1 MSINLIG
8 NLNLMPVHQS
18 EVVTK
23 DTINNDSNLFE
34 QLFLL
39 SEQYSHPANKPTQ
52 SKSRDID
59 NEEFDDNNATDNEL
73 TIGGYPVAVEYF
85 EREKL
90 ASINATEINAI
101 ENRYIPTN
109 SSSPPTNKINSE
121 LLEDNLLT
129 NLPTNLLDSEP
140 ANEVIHDKESV
151 INSITQQN
159 NFMSLFEAK
168 RQADSAFINHKKTEI
183 NHNTS
188 NYLFNSSNNL
198 SSISDV
204 MSKVVSPQTDFAMNV
219 RSNDAITPI
228 HQASSLSPMTN
239 EPSLLSSANSTVMPY
254 SMDLSTPVD
263 VAQWQKS
270 LTQHIMMFNRQG
282 MQTAEIKLHPQE
294 LGSLHIKLAM
304 TDDNINLHMM
314 AAHNMVK
321 GLLESALPFLRT
333 SLQEQ
338 GFTLQQTDISDFS
351 MMSDGE
357 QSAMH
362 HQNNHRQ
369 QSNAVV
375 SNTVDKI
382 TEQSN
387 NEKHII
393 KSGLSVFA

>member
-34 QLFLL
+34 QLLLL

-59 NEEFDDNNATDNEL
+59 NEEFDDNNSTDNEL

-109 SSSPPTNKINSE
+109 LSSPPTNKINSE
-121 LLEDNLLT
+121 LLKDNLLT

-168 RQADSAFINHKKTEI
+168 RQADSVFINHKNTEI

-204 MSKVVSPQTDFAMNV
+204 MPKVVSPQTDFAMNLG
-219 RSNDAITPI
+219 SNDAITPI

-239 EPSLLSSANSTVMPY
+239 EPSLLSSANSTVTPY
-254 SMDLSTPVD
+254 TMDLSTPVD

-387 NEKHII
+387 NEKHIV

>member
-23 DTINNDSNLFE
+23 DTTNNDSNLFE
-34 QLFLL
+34 QLLLL

-90 ASINATEINAI
+90 AIINATEINAI

-168 RQADSAFINHKKTEI
+168 RQADSAFINHKNTEI

-204 MSKVVSPQTDFAMNV
+204 MPKVVSPQTDFAMNV

-239 EPSLLSSANSTVMPY
+239 EPSLLSSANSTVTPY
-254 SMDLSTPVD
+254 TMDLSTPVD

-294 LGSLHIKLAM
+294 LGSLHIKLDM

-321 GLLESALPFLRT
+321 GLLESAIPFLRT

>member
-1 MSINLIG
+1 
-8 NLNLMPVHQS
+8 MPVHQS

>member
-1 MSINLIG
+1 
-8 NLNLMPVHQS
+8 MPVHQS

-34 QLFLL
+34 QLLLL

-204 MSKVVSPQTDFAMNV
+204 MPKVVSPQTDFAMNV

-239 EPSLLSSANSTVMPY
+239 EPSLLSSANSTVTPY
-254 SMDLSTPVD
+254 TMDLSTPVD

-270 LTQHIMMFNRQG
+270 LTQHIMIFNRQG

>member
-34 QLFLL
+34 QLLLL

-239 EPSLLSSANSTVMPY
+239 EPSLLSSANSTVTPY
-254 SMDLSTPVD
+254 TMDLSTPVD

>member
-34 QLFLL
+34 QLLLL

>member
-1 MSINLIG
+1 
-8 NLNLMPVHQS
+8 MPVHQS

-34 QLFLL
+34 QLLLL

-90 ASINATEINAI
+90 AIINATEINAI

-168 RQADSAFINHKKTEI
+168 RQADSAFINHKNTEI

-204 MSKVVSPQTDFAMNV
+204 MPKVVSPQTDFVMNLG
-219 RSNDAITPI
+219 SNDAITPI

-239 EPSLLSSANSTVMPY
+239 EPSLLSSANSTVTPY
-254 SMDLSTPVD
+254 TMDLSTPVD

-321 GLLESALPFLRT
+321 GVLESALPFLRT

>member
-34 QLFLL
+34 QLLLL

-109 SSSPPTNKINSE
+109 LSSPPTNKINSE

-168 RQADSAFINHKKTEI
+168 RQADSAFINHKNTEI

-204 MSKVVSPQTDFAMNV
+204 MPKVVSPQTDFAMNLG
-219 RSNDAITPI
+219 SNDAITPI
-228 HQASSLSPMTN
+228 HQASSLSSMTN
-239 EPSLLSSANSTVMPY
+239 EPSLLSSANSTVTPY
-254 SMDLSTPVD
+254 TMDLSTPVD

>member
-34 QLFLL
+34 QLLLL

-90 ASINATEINAI
+90 AIINATEINAI

-168 RQADSAFINHKKTEI
+168 RQADSAFINHKNTEI

-204 MSKVVSPQTDFAMNV
+204 MPKVVSPQTDFAMNV

-239 EPSLLSSANSTVMPY
+239 EPSLLSSANSTVTPY
-254 SMDLSTPVD
+254 TMDLSTPVD

>member
-34 QLFLL
+34 QLLLL

-168 RQADSAFINHKKTEI
+168 RQADSAFINHKNTEI

-204 MSKVVSPQTDFAMNV
+204 MSKVVSPQTDFAMNLG
-219 RSNDAITPI
+219 SNDAITPI

-239 EPSLLSSANSTVMPY
+239 EPSLLSSANSTVTPY
-254 SMDLSTPVD
+254 TMDLSTPVD

>member
-34 QLFLL
+34 QLLLL

-109 SSSPPTNKINSE
+109 LSSPPTNKINSE
-121 LLEDNLLT
+121 LLKDNLLT

-168 RQADSAFINHKKTEI
+168 RQADSVFINHKNTEI

-204 MSKVVSPQTDFAMNV
+204 MPKVVSPQTDFAMNLG
-219 RSNDAITPI
+219 SNDAITPI

-239 EPSLLSSANSTVMPY
+239 EPSLLSSANSTVTPY
-254 SMDLSTPVD
+254 TMDLSTPVD

>member
-34 QLFLL
+34 QLLLL

-90 ASINATEINAI
+90 AIINATEINAI

-168 RQADSAFINHKKTEI
+168 RQADSAFINHKNTEI

-204 MSKVVSPQTDFAMNV
+204 MPKVVSPQTDFAMNLG
-219 RSNDAITPI
+219 SNDAITPI
-228 HQASSLSPMTN
+228 HQASSLLPMTN
-239 EPSLLSSANSTVMPY
+239 EPSLLSSANSTVTPY
-254 SMDLSTPVD
+254 TMDLSTPVD

-321 GLLESALPFLRT
+321 GLLESAIPFLRT

>member
-1 MSINLIG
+1 
-8 NLNLMPVHQS
+8 MPAHQS

-23 DTINNDSNLFE
+23 DTIDNDSNLFE
-34 QLFLL
+34 QLLLL
-39 SEQYSHPANKPTQ
+39 SEQYSQPANKPTQ
-52 SKSRDID
+52 IKSNDID
-59 NEEFDDNNATDNEL
+59 NEELDDNNAKDDEL
-73 TIGGYPVAVEYF
+73 IIGGYPVAVEYF
-85 EREKL
+85 DQEKL
-90 ASINATEINAI
+90 AIISSTAVNSVDNSD
-101 ENRYIPTN
+101 IPTN
-109 SSSPPTNKINSE
+109 PSSLPTNKINSE
-121 LLEDNLLT
+121 ILEANLLT
-129 NLPTNLLDSEP
+129 NLPTNLSTNPLDSEP
-140 ANEVIHDKESV
+140 ANEFIHDERSVIH
-151 INSITQQN
+151 SITQQN

-168 RQADSAFINHKKTEI
+168 RRADTTLINHKNTEI

-204 MSKVVSPQTDFAMNV
+204 MPKVTSAQTDFAMNLGG
-219 RSNDAITPI
+219 NDVITPI

-239 EPSLLSSANSTVMPY
+239 EPNLLSSANSTVTPY
-254 SMDLSTPVD
+254 TMDLSTPVD

-270 LTQHIMMFNRQG
+270 LTQHIVMFNRQG

-294 LGSLHIKLAM
+294 LGSLHIKLAI

-314 AAHNMVK
+314 TEHNMVK
-321 GLLESALPFLRT
+321 GVLESALPFLRT

>member
-34 QLFLL
+34 QLLLL

-90 ASINATEINAI
+90 AIINATEINAI

-168 RQADSAFINHKKTEI
+168 RQADSAFINHKNTEI

-204 MSKVVSPQTDFAMNV
+204 MPKVVSPQTDFAMNLG
-219 RSNDAITPI
+219 SNDAITPI

-239 EPSLLSSANSTVMPY
+239 EPSLLSSANSTVTPY
-254 SMDLSTPVD
+254 TMDLSTPVD

-387 NEKHII
+387 NEKHIV

>member
-1 MSINLIG
+1 
-8 NLNLMPVHQS
+8 MPVHQS

-34 QLFLL
+34 QLLLL

>member
-34 QLFLL
+34 QLLLL

-109 SSSPPTNKINSE
+109 SFSPPTNKINSE

-239 EPSLLSSANSTVMPY
+239 EPSLLSSANSTVTPY
-254 SMDLSTPVD
+254 TMDLSTPVD

-321 GLLESALPFLRT
+321 GLLESAIPFLRT

>member
-1 MSINLIG
+1 
-8 NLNLMPVHQS
+8 MPAHQS

-23 DTINNDSNLFE
+23 DTIDNDSNLFE
-34 QLFLL
+34 QLLLL

-109 SSSPPTNKINSE
+109 LSSPPTNKINSE

-168 RQADSAFINHKKTEI
+168 RQADSAFINHKNTEI

-204 MSKVVSPQTDFAMNV
+204 MPKVTSAQTDFAMNLGG
-219 RSNDAITPI
+219 NDVITPI

-239 EPSLLSSANSTVMPY
+239 EPNLLSSANSTVTPY
-254 SMDLSTPVD
+254 TMDLSTPVD

-282 MQTAEIKLHPQE
+282 VQTAEIKLHPQE
-294 LGSLHIKLAM
+294 LGSLHIKLDM

-321 GLLESALPFLRT
+321 GLLESAIPFLRT

-369 QSNAVV
+369 QSNTVV
-375 SNTVDKI
+375 SSTVDKI

-387 NEKHII
+387 NEKHIV

>member
-34 QLFLL
+34 QLLLL

-109 SSSPPTNKINSE
+109 SFSPPTNKINSE

-239 EPSLLSSANSTVMPY
+239 EPSLLSSANSTVTPY
-254 SMDLSTPVD
+254 TMDLSTPVD

>member
-1 MSINLIG
+1 
-8 NLNLMPVHQS
+8 MPVHQS

-34 QLFLL
+34 QLLLL

-239 EPSLLSSANSTVMPY
+239 EPSLLSSANSTVTPY
-254 SMDLSTPVD
+254 TMDLSTPVD

>member
-1 MSINLIG
+1 
-8 NLNLMPVHQS
+8 MPVHQS

-34 QLFLL
+34 QLLLL

-109 SSSPPTNKINSE
+109 SFSPPTNKINSE

-239 EPSLLSSANSTVMPY
+239 EPSLLSSANSTVTPY
-254 SMDLSTPVD
+254 TMDLSTPVD